1 MIDNNLLA
9 KLFVRAIA
17 FKSFLCKI
25 SDEVSEIKKN
35 KFILKNTKCKVS
47 F

>member
-25 SDEVSEIKKN
+25 SDEVSEIKK
-35 KFILKNTKCKVS
+35 KQIHFKKH
-47 F
+47 